1 MKKLN
6 LIALMT
12 TLFCLSST
20 LVKANTLEMKGDT
33 IPVFIGVL
41 LSGSS
46 NGGHHMPL
54 PYQSPIS
61 VCYDSSNAT
70 LIFEGDNLLS
80 GTAYSIYNDLG
91 VSVCS
96 GFILFFRKRRPVRTG
111 FPSPRMPST
120 TSAVASPRTF
130 WTLSISS
137 RRNLSVPASSP
148 PTTTSRPT
156 RNSCPCSPATFPL
169 PMPMPPP
176 SSVISA
182 SRRRL
187 RCGKG

>member
-96 GFILFFRKRRPVRTG
+96 GFILFNEDNQFVIDLSELTDDEY
-111 FPSPRMPST
+111 
-120 TSAVASPRTF
+120 
-130 WTLSISS
+130 TLEFIIDN
-137 RRNLSVPASSP
+137 RVY
-148 PTTTSRPT
+148 
-156 RNSCPCSPATFPL
+156 
-169 PMPMPPP
+169 
-176 SSVISA
+176 I
-182 SRRRL
+182 
-187 RCGKG
+187 GKFSHDH